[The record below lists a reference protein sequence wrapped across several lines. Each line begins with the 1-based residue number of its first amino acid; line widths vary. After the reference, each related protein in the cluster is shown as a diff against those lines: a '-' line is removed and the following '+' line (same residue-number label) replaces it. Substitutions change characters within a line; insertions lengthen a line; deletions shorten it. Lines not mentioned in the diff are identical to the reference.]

1 MSRDRRGQEEA
12 ANGGYVTDYG
22 VEYWWR
28 RGKKEGAREG
38 GKIRTEEMEGFVGNR
53 LVVERRSGP
62 REVAES
68 ESR

>member
-1 MSRDRRGQEEA
+1 MERGE
-12 ANGGYVTDYG
+12 
-22 VEYWWR
+22 
-28 RGKKEGAREG
+28 KEGAREG
-38 GKIRTEEMEGFVGNR
+38 GKIRTEEMEGFVRNR

>member
-1 MSRDRRGQEEA
+1 MALST
-12 ANGGYVTDYG
+12 GGEG
-22 VEYWWR
+22 E
-28 RGKKEGAREG
+28 KEGAREG
-38 GKIRTEEMEGFVGNR
+38 GKIRTEEMEEFVGNR